1 MHMVDLFIF
10 PLSRRLKKAI
20 YCWFTLFPDPEGQ
33 PAGALWADCLPGPPA
48 FSRLRGRVR
57 SGCCSSTSIPK
68 ESPEVNSILPRRLTT
83 LFSQPHCVWVPAT
96 SCPPLRPQSGDISF
110 FCPLLHC
117 TQRFSY
123 TLLTYLQNSSNHP
136 NWVGS
141 FLSAHCLVQ
150 LFYFISF
157 NFNLYGIF
165 LVSSNW
171 APIILCPSLNNSES
185 SVRLTEMVPLFI
197 SFFHPHSALKTLPQ
211 VPLSS
216 KKTYEIIW

>member
-10 PLSRRLKKAI
+10 LLSRRLKKAI

-57 SGCCSSTSIPK
+57 SRCYSSTSIPK
-68 ESPEVNSILPRRLTT
+68 ESPEVNSILPRR
-83 LFSQPHCVWVPAT
+83 VNN
-96 SCPPLRPQSGDISF
+96 
-110 FCPLLHC
+110 PLLTASLC
-117 TQRFSY
+117 LGPGNLMPSPETSEWRYFP
-123 TLLTYLQNSSNHP
+123 LLSSTALYPEVLLHPAHVSAKLSSNHP

-141 FLSAHCLVQ
+141 FLSGHCLVQ

-171 APIILCPSLNNSES
+171 APIILCPSLNNS
-185 SVRLTEMVPLFI
+185 VI
-197 SFFHPHSALKTLPQ
+197 SETHRDGTI
-211 VPLSS
+211 V
-216 KKTYEIIW
+216 Y